1 MSKKIPLG
9 IAISLVAI
17 AAAITFILTSS
28 FTLKKFNSEVIDV
41 KDRAEVYKKLDQ
53 IDGFVRD
60 NYYGEVDNNAILDAI
75 SSGYME
81 VLGDKYAKYRDIN
94 ATKLYKNEENG
105 ILV

>member
-28 FTLKKFNSEVIDV
+28 FTLKKFNNDVIDV

-53 IDGFVRD
+53 IDGYVRD
-60 NYYGEVDNNAILDAI
+60 NYYGEVDNDAILDAI
-75 SSGYME
+75 SYNF
-81 VLGDKYAKYRDIN
+81 V
-94 ATKLYKNEENG
+94 
-105 ILV
+105 